1 MFENIR
7 AEIDRLLA
15 GISDRHGDVQE
26 IELALRE
33 KLNELK
39 AFGMPL
45 PADLV
50 DLEAALDQ
58 QLTLEEI
65 ERSRQNRT

>member
-7 AEIDRLLA
+7 VEIDRLLA

>member
-7 AEIDRLLA
+7 AEIDRLLD

-33 KLNELK
+33 KLNDLK

-65 ERSRQNRT
+65 ERSRQNRN

>member
-7 AEIDRLLA
+7 GEIDRLLA
-15 GISDRHGDVQE
+15 GMSENPADLQQ

-33 KLNELK
+33 KLNEMK

-58 QLTLEEI
+58 QLTAEEA
-65 ERSRQNRT
+65 ERSRNSGS

>member
-7 AEIDRLLA
+7 GEIDRLLA
-15 GISDRHGDVQE
+15 GMSENPADLQQ

-33 KLNELK
+33 KLNEMK

-58 QLTLEEI
+58 QLTAEEAD
-65 ERSRQNRT
+65 RSRNSGS

>member
-15 GISDRHGDVQE
+15 GISDKPEDLQE
-26 IELALRE
+26 IEMALRE
-33 KLNELK
+33 KLNEMK
-39 AFGMPL
+39 AFGLSL
-45 PADLV
+45 PEDLV

-58 QLTLEEI
+58 QLTAEEI
-65 ERSRQNRT
+65 QRSRASRA

>member
-15 GISDRHGDVQE
+15 GISDRHGDVQG

-58 QLTLEEI
+58 QLILEEI
-65 ERSRQNRT
+65 ERSRQNRN

>member
-7 AEIDRLLA
+7 GEIDRLLA
-15 GISDRHGDVQE
+15 GMSENPADLQE
-26 IELALRE
+26 LEMVLRE
-33 KLNELK
+33 KLNEMK

-50 DLEAALDQ
+50 ELEAALDQ
-58 QLTLEEI
+58 KLTAEEA
-65 ERSRQNRT
+65 ERAGNDGS

>member
-7 AEIDRLLA
+7 GEIDRLLA
-15 GISDRHGDVQE
+15 GMSDNPADLQE
-26 IELALRE
+26 LETVLRE
-33 KLNELK
+33 KLNEMK

-58 QLTLEEI
+58 KLTSEEV
-65 ERSRQNRT
+65 ERSRDIRG

>member
-7 AEIDRLLA
+7 GEIDRLLA
-15 GISDRHGDVQE
+15 GMSEKPADLQE
-26 IELALRE
+26 LETVLRE
-33 KLNELK
+33 KLNEMK

-45 PADLV
+45 PADIV

-58 QLTLEEI
+58 KLTADEI
-65 ERSRQNRT
+65 ERARENGG

>member
-7 AEIDRLLA
+7 GEIDRLLA
-15 GISDRHGDVQE
+15 GMSDNPGDLQE
-26 IELALRE
+26 LEAVLRE
-33 KLNELK
+33 KLSEMK

-58 QLTLEEI
+58 QLTADEI
-65 ERSRQNRT
+65 ERGRESGS